1 MIACRLAKK
10 QVGYGTIEAA
20 GSAPSK
26 RRNTVALFMA
36 GLAVAAVACAV
47 VLVSF
52 ASATQ
57 KEHPVTMLGATTVY
71 GARARVQQLTE
82 TMESLSEEDVTFL
95 RHYDQCESCLVSCDH
110 FEVRQAHT
118 HTNQSAGQRKRK

>member
-1 MIACRLAKK
+1 MSK

-20 GSAPSK
+20 GSLPLK
-26 RRNTVALFMA
+26 RRNTVALFMG

-52 ASATQ
+52 ASAAQ
-57 KEHPVTMLGATTVY
+57 KEQPVSMLGATTVY

-110 FEVRQAHT
+110 FEVR
-118 HTNQSAGQRKRK
+118 